1 METLGENLRRV
12 FLERGSDFFDKNPSI
27 SSSLEAQGNAIAAN
41 EDEAGDVSDSDED
54 GDSLMNPMTAEDLL
68 NMRIQILPQLLCVS
82 SRFMI
87 LVLTAYL
94 SQSIALGEISHAR
107 DLLSVLLSST
117 SSASDL
123 ALPAL
128 PSSTLSA
135 TVVTK
140 PPPIPSVHAFDAQLA
155 VGGKDESLRKAAS
168 LLKSAAGSME
178 RGRAES
184 ETYWVDALK
193 IRRANWGL
201 TPAPLPFG
209 APIGRGADKNCTD
222 FLISYGLEEC
232 PSVHRL
238 PIYDVFTQRRFF
250 STSHLPA
257 EGYRSVAHAQHC
269 NRHHHFP
276 LSTAHPSACDI
287 GTYAT
292 HRTGRDLSQSL
303 IYH

>member
-1 METLGENLRRV
+1 
-12 FLERGSDFFDKNPSI
+12 
-27 SSSLEAQGNAIAAN
+27 
-41 EDEAGDVSDSDED
+41 
-54 GDSLMNPMTAEDLL
+54 MNPMSTEDLL
-68 NMRIQILPQLLCVS
+68 NMRMQILPQLLCVCS
-82 SRFMI
+82 QFI
-87 LVLTAYL
+87 IFFLTAHL
-94 SQSIALGEISHAR
+94 FQSIALGEISHAR

-117 SSASDL
+117 SSTPDP

-184 ETYWVDALK
+184 EMYWVDALK

-232 PSVHRL
+232 PSVYH
-238 PIYDVFTQRRFF
+238 PPVHGIFTQRQLY
-250 STSHLPA
+250 SPSHLPA
-257 EGYRSVAHAQHC
+257 KGDRSFAYAQHC
-269 NRHHHFP
+269 DRHHH
-276 LSTAHPSACDI
+276 LSVSTTHPSACDL
-287 GTYAT
+287 GTHAI
-292 HRTGRDLSQSL
+292 HHNGRGLSQSL
-303 IYH
+303 IHY